1 MTTYKN
7 IQEWVKMNYG
17 FTVKTCWIAHVKE
30 MCGLKLRK
38 APNRY
43 DENKRTNPC
52 PPEKIEPIKKAFE
65 HFKII

>member
-38 APNRY
+38 
-43 DENKRTNPC
+43 DLIETM
-52 PPEKIEPIKKAFE
+52 KIKELTPVHQKKLNT
-65 HFKII
+65 